1 MPRYSIG
8 DEQRRRAKDLRQS
21 MTRAERLLW
30 RYLKAHRLDGL
41 GFRRQVPIGPY
52 IADFVC
58 HAARLV
64 IELDGETHDFTA
76 RQKYDLRRDAW
87 LASRGYFVLRI
98 PNEEVL
104 GNLEGAWELIRAT
117 AAERLRA
124 PPP

>member
-1 MPRYSIG
+1 
-8 DEQRRRAKDLRQS
+8 

-30 RYLKAHRLDGL
+30 RYLKAHHLDGL
-41 GFRRQVPIGPY
+41 GFRRQTPIGPY

-64 IELDGETHDFTA
+64 VELDGETHDFEA
-76 RQKYDLRRDAW
+76 RQRYDLRRDAW
-87 LASRGYFVLRI
+87 FAARGYFVLHI
-98 PNEEVL
+98 ANEEVL

-117 AAERLRA
+117 AHERLRLRA